1 MLMRWVRMGI
11 FVPRLVDT
19 GVILLDVSVV
29 LLCTHGVH
37 HESRSNRRRNLLVH
51 MIAIDIGEWEVFGR
65 PMLRTRAVPVP
76 RLAPPWRDV
85 ALSRC
90 SLHVEVKIEALKD
103 AEVIM
108 VRVRSSSD
116 VFDFKFDQRMMDAIA
131 SDSQD
136 CMDRLRVASSLV

>member
-1 MLMRWVRMGI
+1 MY
-11 FVPRLVDT
+11 
-19 GVILLDVSVV
+19 
-29 LLCTHGVH
+29 
-37 HESRSNRRRNLLVH
+37 
-51 MIAIDIGEWEVFGR
+51 MIAIGVAEWEVFGR

-103 AEVIM
+103 AEGMM

-116 VFDFKFDQRMMDAIA
+116 VFDFKFDQRMMDVIA

-136 CMDRLRVASSLV
+136 CMDRLRVANSLV